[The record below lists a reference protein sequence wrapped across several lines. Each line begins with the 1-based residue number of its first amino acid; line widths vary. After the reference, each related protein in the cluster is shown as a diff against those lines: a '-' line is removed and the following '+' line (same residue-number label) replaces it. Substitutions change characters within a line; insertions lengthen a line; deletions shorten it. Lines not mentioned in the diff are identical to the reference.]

1 MTALKKE
8 YLVDEEQRREKFSA
22 GGRVRFRIEI
32 SLKGCSDGKCFNLYW
47 VCYKD
52 AASRLENAF
61 NGEEERAGC
70 QGRVHQDASSCLPLR
85 SIISQPCQLPHRVLF
100 LEKYPSPQLDFQ
112 IIGCINHSLPPARKN
127 TKVPLTDI
135 KNIINFRL
143 HSEHNI
149 VYKWSVYRRAD
160 NGEEEY
166 LDSCT
171 LNLREA
177 VNSFVG
183 NQKNYNSHSHSSVI
197 EMGLLN
203 K

>member
-1 MTALKKE
+1 
-8 YLVDEEQRREKFSA
+8 
-22 GGRVRFRIEI
+22 
-32 SLKGCSDGKCFNLYW
+32 
-47 VCYKD
+47 
-52 AASRLENAF
+52 
-61 NGEEERAGC
+61 
-70 QGRVHQDASSCLPLR
+70 
-85 SIISQPCQLPHRVLF
+85 
-100 LEKYPSPQLDFQ
+100 
-112 IIGCINHSLPPARKN
+112 
-127 TKVPLTDI
+127 
-135 KNIINFRL
+135 L

-166 LDSCT
+166 LDTCT

-203 K
+203 KEMRLKFPKIGAILIFMLYVASDIREIR